1 MNSIK
6 FDNFIDQVQRNNMKK
21 TIQLIA
27 ITIFCF
33 SVQVYGQ
40 KKTTEKWES
49 MFNGKDLKGWTPK
62 IRNYPVGENFGN
74 TFRVE
79 DGKLVVRYDAYDKF
93 DERFGHLF
101 YEKPYHYY
109 RIRLEYRFVG
119 DQAKDGPGWA
129 TRNSGIMVHGQ
140 TPESMGL
147 KQDFPVSIEV
157 QLLGGDGKNKR
168 TTCNLCTPGTH
179 VEMNG
184 KLEKAHCI
192 NSTSETYHGDQ
203 WVKAEVLVLGDSVVK
218 HYANG
223 QEVLVYMKPQ
233 IGGGNVDGQE
243 IVFGTSGQL
252 LKGGTIS
259 LQSESHPVEFK
270 NIEILNLEGCM
281 DPKAS
286 NYKSYYIKS
295 NPSDCKYNK
304 K

>member
-1 MNSIK
+1 MKILSSIM
-6 FDNFIDQVQRNNMKK
+6 VLALVSS
-21 TIQLIA
+21 IQFVA
-27 ITIFCF
+27 A
-33 SVQVYGQ
+33 Q
-40 KKTTEKWES
+40 KKSNEQWES
-49 MFNGKDLKGWTPK
+49 MFNGKDLTGWTPK
-62 IRNYPVGENFGN
+62 IRNYPAGENFGN

-101 YEKPYHYY
+101 FNKPYNYY
-109 RIRLEYRFVG
+109 RIRLEYRFIG
-119 DQAKDGPGWA
+119 DQAKEGPGWA
-129 TRNSGIMVHGQ
+129 FRNSGIMVHGQ
-140 TPESMGL
+140 TPQSMGL

-168 TTCNLCTPGTH
+168 TTCNLCTPGTN
-179 VEMNG
+179 VVING
-184 KLEKAHCI
+184 KLEKTHCI

-203 WVKAEVLVLGDSVVK
+203 WVRAEVLVLGDSVVK

-233 IGGGNVDGQE
+233 VGGGNVDGQE
-243 IVFGTSGQL
+243 IVFGTPGQL
-252 LKGGTIS
+252 LTGGTIS

-295 NPSDCKYNK
+295 KPSDCKYNK

>member
-1 MNSIK
+1 
-6 FDNFIDQVQRNNMKK
+6 MKILK
-21 TIQLIA
+21 SLLAFAFVLSMQLVVA
-27 ITIFCF
+27 
-33 SVQVYGQ
+33 Q
-40 KKTTEKWES
+40 KSSKERWES
-49 MFNGKDLKGWTPK
+49 MFNGKDLTGWTPK
-62 IRNYPVGENFGN
+62 IRNFPAGENFGN

-101 YEKPYHYY
+101 YNKPYNYY
-109 RIRLEYRFVG
+109 RIRLTYRFVG
-119 DQAKDGPGWA
+119 DQAKGGPGWA
-129 TRNSGIMVHGQ
+129 FRNSGIMVHGQ
-140 TPESMGL
+140 APQTMGL

-157 QLLGGDGKNKR
+157 QLLGGDGKNRR
-168 TTCNLCTPGTH
+168 TTCNLCTPGTN
-179 VEMNG
+179 VEING
-184 KLEKAHCI
+184 KLEKTHCI

-203 WVKAEVLVLGDSVVK
+203 WVHAEVLVLGDSLVK

-233 IGGGNVDGQE
+233 VGGGNVDGQE
-243 IVFGTSGQL
+243 IVFGSPGQML
-252 LKGGTIS
+252 TGGTIS

-295 NPSDCKYNK
+295 KPSDCKYHK

>member
-1 MNSIK
+1 M
-6 FDNFIDQVQRNNMKK
+6 
-21 TIQLIA
+21 TA
-27 ITIFCF
+27 IRLFLYLTFTAF
-33 SVQVYGQ
+33 FQFAQAQDADKEV
-40 KKTTEKWES
+40 WES
-49 MFNGKDLKGWTPK
+49 MFNGKDLSKWKPK
-62 IRNYPVGENFGN
+62 IRNHPAGENFGN

-101 YEKPYHYY
+101 YYKQFNYY

-119 DQAKDGPGWA
+119 DQAVNGPGWA

-140 TPESMGL
+140 TPESMGRD
-147 KQDFPVSIEV
+147 QDFPVSIEV

-168 TTCNLCTPGTH
+168 TTCNLCTPGTN

-184 KLEKAHCI
+184 KLFTPHCI
-192 NSTSETYHGDQ
+192 NSKSETYHGDQ
-203 WVKAEVLVLGDSVVK
+203 WVKAEVLVLGDSAIR

-223 QEVLVYMKPQ
+223 MEVLAYEKPQ
-233 IGGGNVDGQE
+233 IGGGNVSGQE
-243 IVFGTSGQL
+243 AKWGMSGQL

-270 NIEILNLEGCM
+270 NIEILDLEGCM
-281 DPKAS
+281 DPKAL

-295 NPSDCKYNK
+295 KLEDCLYK
-304 K
+304 KGKK